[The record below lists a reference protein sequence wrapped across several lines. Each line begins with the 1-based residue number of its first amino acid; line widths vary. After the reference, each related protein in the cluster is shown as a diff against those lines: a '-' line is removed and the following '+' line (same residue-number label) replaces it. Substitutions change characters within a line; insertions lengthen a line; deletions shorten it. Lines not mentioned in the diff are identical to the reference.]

1 MMDPLIAGLIMIC
14 ILLFFLFVGLPIAF
28 SLGISGIICVYMVTG
43 WNTTYGFISTT
54 PFNTS
59 ASWVY
64 VVLPLFV
71 LMGMLSNSAGIG
83 KHAFTIANYWIG
95 KIKGGLAMA
104 TILACGIFGATSG
117 SSIAAAAAMCK
128 LAVPEMRRHGY
139 SMRLAAGSVAG
150 GGTLS
155 VMIPPSGILVIYG
168 IITEES
174 IGKLLIAGFLP
185 GILSAV
191 IYMVGIYLWSS
202 ARPQV
207 APQTDIH
214 VTWKMRFSSL
224 KHGYGVLLLFGVVMG
239 GIYSGIFT
247 PTEAGAFGAAT
258 ALILLLIHS
267 HHRLKALF
275 EGLTETAKVTCM
287 FFTIVICAHFF
298 TLGLT
303 VSGIPMVVVKYL
315 TMLQLSPKIILTI
328 ILCVYLPLGMFLD
341 TVSLLFLTLPIVFPV
356 VKELGFSGIW
366 FGILVTKMIEVS
378 LITPPLGL
386 NVYVIKGLM
395 PDDIDLSTIFKGCLP
410 FLIMDIITLIVLF
423 LFPQI
428 TLWLP
433 SKMN

>member
-1 MMDPLIAGLIMIC
+1 MDPLISGLIMIC
-14 ILLFFLFVGLPIAF
+14 ILLFLLFVGLPIAF
-28 SLGISGIICVYMVTG
+28 SLGVSGLICVYLVTG
-43 WNTTYGFISTT
+43 WNTAYGFISTS

-139 SMRLAAGSVAG
+139 SMRLAAGCVAG

-155 VMIPPSGILVIYG
+155 VMIPPSGILVLYG

-185 GILSAV
+185 GVLSAF
-191 IYMVGIYLWSS
+191 IYMVGIYIWSS
-202 ARPQV
+202 IKPQV
-207 APQTDIH
+207 APRSDIPI
-214 VTWKMRFSSL
+214 TWKMRFSSL
-224 KHGYGVLLLFGVVMG
+224 KYGYGAVLLFGIVMG
-239 GIYSGIFT
+239 GIYSGVFT

-258 ALILLLIHS
+258 ALILLVLNS
-267 HHRLKALF
+267 NRRLKDLF

-303 VSGIPMVVVKYL
+303 VSGIPTAVVRYL
-315 TMLQLSPKIILTI
+315 TMLPLPPNIILLI
-328 ILCVYLPLGMFLD
+328 ILSVYLPLGMFLD
-341 TVSLLFLTLPIVFPV
+341 TVSLLFLTLPIIFPV
-356 VKELGFSGIW
+356 VQKLGFSGIW

-395 PDDIDLSTIFKGCLP
+395 PEDVDLSSIFKGCLP
-410 FLIMDIITLIVLF
+410 FLIMDILTLFVLF

-433 SKMN
+433 SQMN